1 MATSDSSATAALSL
15 RFKSANIRIG
25 SAHDDGDAFT
35 AGRLVAIGAESG
47 KGGRGSVLSWNAI
60 LPPQLQ
66 SRRDN
71 RVLVD
76 EDRGWRDSRCH
87 RERDFADAAGS

>member
-1 MATSDSSATAALSL
+1 VTAQRRRGFSF
-15 RFKSANIRIG
+15 RFKGADVRIG
-25 SAHDDGDAFT
+25 SAHDDGDTFA
-35 AGRLVAIGAESG
+35 AGRLVGIGAERG
-47 KGGRGSVLSWNAI
+47 KGSRGSVLGWNAI

-76 EDRGWRDSRCH
+76 EDRGWRYSRCH
-87 RERDFADAAGS
+87 PERDFADAAGS